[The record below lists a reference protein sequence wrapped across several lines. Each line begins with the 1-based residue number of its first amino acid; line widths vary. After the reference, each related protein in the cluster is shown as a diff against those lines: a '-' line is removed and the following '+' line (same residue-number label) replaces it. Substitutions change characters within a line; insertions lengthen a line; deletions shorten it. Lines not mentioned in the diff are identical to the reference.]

1 MSKLKSRLLL
11 AILVAMFSSSS
22 MAGSLAVENCQNV
35 GSAYRGALDEFQ
47 SSSATST
54 LKFKELV
61 KLKKEADKL
70 NEACIK
76 TINNEFKSA
85 LRGINLK
92 YSNQF
97 GTREER
103 LSLKTKKNNEI
114 ASATLVRD
122 KRLRDLNVIPALP
135 QKPANESKVQK
146 P

>member
-1 MSKLKSRLLL
+1 
-11 AILVAMFSSSS
+11 
-22 MAGSLAVENCQNV
+22 
-35 GSAYRGALDEFQ
+35 
-47 SSSATST
+47 